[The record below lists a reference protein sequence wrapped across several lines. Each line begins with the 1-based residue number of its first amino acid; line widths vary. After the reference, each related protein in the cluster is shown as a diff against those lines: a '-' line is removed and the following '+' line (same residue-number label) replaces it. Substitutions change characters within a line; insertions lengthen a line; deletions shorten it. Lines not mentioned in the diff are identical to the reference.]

1 MKEKTDGS
9 TLESSVMLKLI
20 LISKISDYNSSD
32 DNDILGKFS
41 QKNFWMNYT
50 FLGGKGNT
58 YGVSNC

>member
-1 MKEKTDGS
+1 MEETDAS

-41 QKNFWMNYT
+41 QKNF
-50 FLGGKGNT
+50 
-58 YGVSNC
+58 